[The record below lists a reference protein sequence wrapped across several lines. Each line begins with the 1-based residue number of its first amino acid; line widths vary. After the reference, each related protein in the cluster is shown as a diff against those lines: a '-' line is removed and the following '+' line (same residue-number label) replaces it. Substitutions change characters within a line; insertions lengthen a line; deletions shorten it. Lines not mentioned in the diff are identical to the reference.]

1 MANGDYR
8 CPSEWQ
14 EWSELLAA
22 VLHGRNRWR
31 LPVLL
36 LGILFAHGRRHRD
49 HLAPCRG
56 HSSRLRRLLL
66 LPGTPGTQGRLGRH
80 ATFSAFAADLAA
92 AQTPPG
98 SHRRHPHETLR
109 PEGRGGRHPSQSH
122 ARPRRPEV
130 PLRTHLGHPLA
141 GPAASAVGRAG
152 AALAGDAL
160 RPPKDHPQHPQET
173 WLEVPHQAGT
183 GRETGG
189 MAGGTGEKGGEN
201 AVGGRRWRLYQA
213 AVLEAGLGCRR
224 CRCRTASQGRRPA
237 QSASG
242 LAAGETP
249 RPRAERKYGENRISL
264 AKRTGRNAAGRR
276 SLAPS
281 TTKRSPSFARPSWR
295 PIVRR
300 AG

>member
-1 MANGDYR
+1 MSERMAGMER
-8 CPSEWQ
+8 VVGGGAARPQSLEIAGAVAGHSLCA
-14 EWSELLAA
+14 WSA
-22 VLHGRNRWR
+22 
-31 LPVLL
+31 
-36 LGILFAHGRRHRD
+36 HRD

-130 PLRTHLGHPLA
+130 PLRTYLGHPLA
-141 GPAASAVGRAG
+141 GPAASAVGYDR

-173 WLEVPHQAGT
+173 WLDVPHQAGT
-183 GRETGG
+183 GCPT
-189 MAGGTGEKGGEN
+189 AYL
-201 AVGGRRWRLYQA
+201 GRGPRPL
-213 AVLEAGLGCRR
+213 
-224 CRCRTASQGRRPA
+224 RRPKRGPLSMVSMPSGRSCRLRL
-237 QSASG
+237 QPGSA
-242 LAAGETP
+242 
-249 RPRAERKYGENRISL
+249 
-264 AKRTGRNAAGRR
+264 
-276 SLAPS
+276 
-281 TTKRSPSFARPSWR
+281 
-295 PIVRR
+295 
-300 AG
+300 